1 MYVNLARKIPLA
13 TTSLIAINIVVLGLG
28 LLSGSQLQIIRNYG
42 FIPDN
47 LFHINNIDRSSNN
60 LAISDVLTRLFTS
73 MFIHS
78 GIAHLAF
85 NILALGYLGGYAERS
100 VGIPRYV
107 LIYILAGIAGALFHS
122 VIASY
127 ILGSGHVILIGA
139 SGAISG
145 VLGIAAAAGNARA
158 YYWLILQIVFA
169 IFGSFAAIPIAF
181 TAHIG
186 GFIAGVFLTKLFIGI
201 ERKKRAKYLRPP
213 GDNNYDTWWGK

>member
-13 TTSLIAINIVVLGLG
+13 TSSLIAINVVILGFG
-28 LLSGSQLQIIRNYG
+28 LVSGSQLQIIRNYG

-47 LFHINNIDRSSNN
+47 LFHINNNN
-60 LAISDVLTRLFTS
+60 LLSDVSTRLFTS

-85 NILALGYLGGYAERS
+85 NILALAYLGGYAERS

-107 LIYILAGIAGALFHS
+107 VIYILAGVAGAIFHS
-122 VIASY
+122 VIATHL
-127 ILGSGHVILIGA
+127 LGSGHIILIGA

-145 VLGIAAAAGNARA
+145 VLGIAAAAGNTRA

-169 IFGSFAAIPIAF
+169 VFGSIASIPIAF

-186 GFIAGVFLTKLFIGI
+186 GFIAGVFLTKLFVGI
-201 ERKKRAKYLRPP
+201 ERKKREKYL
-213 GDNNYDTWWGK
+213 GNNNYDMW

>member
-1 MYVNLARKIPLA
+1 MYINLARKIPLA
-13 TTSLIAINIVVLGLG
+13 TTSLIAINIVILGLG
-28 LLSGSQLQIIRNYG
+28 LVSGSQLQIIRNYG
-42 FIPDN
+42 FIPNN
-47 LFHINNIDRSSNN
+47 LFHIANNN

-201 ERKKRAKYLRPP
+201 ERKKRAKYLRPS